1 MCSRDWVRT
10 WMVTSSGMRPRSMS
24 ARTNSNSVSEAAGNP
39 TSISL
44 KPARTSVSKNSTFSS
59 RPMGTISAWLPSR
72 RSTEHQ
78 MGARSMWSRRAQRM
92 GGFSGAKYWIP
103 YLLAFCMLF
112 SFPAQSREAGEK
124 KSPRLLRVQETK
136 ASLRGTTLV
145 GTSIPCPAPCFA
157 HRQRCA
163 NARPWVTAGLRPN
176 LVALGIAVQQAA
188 QGRVRACGPCRLA
201 PRGGSLRR
209 GGHALLP
216 CQSI

>member
-1 MCSRDWVRT
+1 
-10 WMVTSSGMRPRSMS
+10 MS

-136 ASLRGTTLV
+136 AF
-145 GTSIPCPAPCFA
+145 P
-157 HRQRCA
+157 
-163 NARPWVTAGLRPN
+163 
-176 LVALGIAVQQAA
+176 
-188 QGRVRACGPCRLA
+188 
-201 PRGGSLRR
+201 PRYHSCWHVHSVPGSLFPRIGSAVR
-209 GGHALLP
+209 MRAPG
-216 CQSI
+216 